1 MKCLAHYV
9 ANYSPT
15 TTNVKEIILIENYS
29 CYSFDSLNYFPIYF
43 HSEMPQNLKTKMT
56 GEELSTNSTWKGGF

>member
-43 HSEMPQNLKTKMT
+43 HSCC
-56 GEELSTNSTWKGGF
+56 S